1 MPQMSASFAL
11 PLLLSAA
18 GLFYMILMGHLDPLR
33 LVSAA
38 LTGSAAGLAVLPVLE
53 RTKGGK
59 A

>member
-1 MPQMSASFAL
+1 MPQMSASLAL

-33 LVSAA
+33 LAVAA

-53 RTKGGK
+53 RAKGGE